1 MIGRFTVKGVLKA
14 VWLGMV
20 LALSITLLLVMRKF
34 AADPSW
40 GLLYVIILSAALGF
54 LICIPLAA
62 TAAERAMNKIFG
74 GDKGKI
80 SKDYS
85 RAKRLLVEERFEEAI
100 REFRRAVEEEPENV
114 SLRLEI
120 AEIYSRDLRE
130 YEKAIGEYEEA
141 LALGMLDS
149 QRVSILNRI
158 ADIYEGNLGDVEMA
172 KQILGRITERFAGT
186 AFARRAAERIAGM
199 AEGEEGLAG
208 EG

>member
-1 MIGRFTVKGVLKA
+1 VIGRFTVKGVLKA

>member
-1 MIGRFTVKGVLKA
+1 MKGALRA

-34 AADPSW
+34 AADPGW
-40 GLLYVIILSAALGF
+40 GLFYVIILSSALGF
-54 LICIPLAA
+54 LICMPLAA
-62 TAAERAMNKIFG
+62 TVAERAMKKIFG

-85 RAKRLLVEERFEEAI
+85 RARSLLVEERFEEAVE
-100 REFRRAVEEEPENV
+100 EFRRAVEEEPENV

-141 LALGMLDS
+141 LTLGMLDS
-149 QRVSILNRI
+149 QRVSVLNRI
-158 ADIYEGNLGDVEMA
+158 ADIYEGKLGDMEMA

-186 AFARRAAERIAGM
+186 AFARRATERIAGM
-199 AEGEEGLAG
+199 AEGQESLAD
-208 EG
+208 ED

>member
-1 MIGRFTVKGVLKA
+1 VIGRFTVKGVLKA

-114 SLRLEI
+114 SLR
-120 AEIYSRDLRE
+120 E